1 MPTSNVKVRLEAPLD
16 LVSATEVALHIP
28 VDQEAIF
35 QYRIDMNSFQDTRID
50 NAVPVI

>member
-1 MPTSNVKVRLEAPLD
+1 MD
-16 LVSATEVALHIP
+16 LVAATETALHIP

-35 QYRIDMNSFQDTRID
+35 QYRIDMNSFKDTTID